1 MRKMSGTREGC
12 RWEDGLCRLCGTALS
27 PPVFVLSRLSRWL
40 MRNPEPCTQ
49 IRKMPAGQAANMA
62 VHSAIKKKGLDD
74 DITVVVVGEA
84 EGRGREGGG
93 TARGEGGEGWVQME
107 EVIPFPLLT
116 HQ

>member
-1 MRKMSGTREGC
+1 MRRMSGTREGC

-84 EGRGREGGG
+84 GGG
-93 TARGEGGEGWVQME
+93 GGRGEGLGGEKGGRDGCRWKR
-107 EVIPFPLLT
+107 LSLSLY
-116 HQ
+116 